1 VKSVFYILLATALT
15 YLACYSA
22 GRLLLGTLRLRLY
35 RSERRFFSFV
45 AGSALIS
52 TLVFLLTAAG
62 QARKSTFLIAT
73 LPIIIAGWRHTRN
86 RCEAA
91 AEPTAC
97 RVTVGWRL
105 VFWVGFVAFTL
116 WYLPN
121 ALGPETSPD
130 GVSYH
135 VAFVA
140 RYLREHRFPRITTNM
155 YANLSE
161 GIEML
166 FLYAFSIG
174 KHSAAAM
181 VEFLFLLVLPFGILS
196 FSRRI
201 ERPRAGVIAALLV
214 YASPVV
220 GRAGTVA
227 YVDVAAAT
235 IAFVLFYAL
244 QVWREEKTIRA
255 AILAGILA
263 GFGYAVKYPLAVGIV
278 YAAAFVAFG
287 LRNDRRVLMK
297 QVAVLCLCAAALMA
311 PWLIKNAIFVSNP
324 FSPFLNRFFPNPYV
338 YASFEKEYVDSFR
351 RMNGVT
357 LPEIPVEATIEGGR
371 LTGLIGPVF
380 LLAPLALLAVRHRYG
395 RQILLAGAIFLI
407 PYFQNI
413 GARFLLPVLPFL
425 ALALAL
431 VVDEFRGAAPVVLGA
446 HLFLSWPSHV
456 PYYANQYAWRIEKAD
471 WPAAFRRVPEQEYLS
486 RTLEDYDM
494 CRIIEST
501 VPPGQSILAL
511 SMGTQAYHSREL
523 IVPYQSALG
532 NRLGDM
538 LFRATSDDLQTRRR
552 LTYSFSSVQTQRIRV
567 VQHKSAPAPVLI
579 AEIRVFRCGAELPR
593 SPLWRLRSTVNPW
606 DLQAAFDNSPLTV
619 WTAGQDTSPG
629 MYIQIDFGRPEWLDG
644 VSVDLPRNMTWA
656 SMRIEAEQNGSWQAE
671 TAEPKVSEGPWPGR
685 ARRAVIE
692 ELKANGVHWIV
703 AKDGESL
710 ANDLEARAPQW
721 GITQTA
727 FSNGYRLW
735 HLE

>member
-1 VKSVFYILLATALT
+1 VKPVFYILLATALT
-15 YLACYSA
+15 YLASFSA
-22 GRLLLGTLRLRLY
+22 GGLLLRTLRLKLY
-35 RSERRFFSFV
+35 RSEQRFFSFV
-45 AGSALIS
+45 AGSAVIS

-62 QARKSTFLIAT
+62 QARKSIFLIAT
-73 LPIIIAGWRHTRN
+73 APIIVAAWWRGHNPR
-86 RCEAA
+86 EAA
-91 AEPTAC
+91 AEPAGC
-97 RVTVGWRL
+97 RLTMGWHL
-105 VFWVGFVAFTL
+105 IFWAGFVAFTV

-135 VAFVA
+135 VALVA

-196 FSRRI
+196 FSRRL
-201 ERPRAGVIAALLV
+201 ERPRAGVVAALLV
-214 YASPVV
+214 YASPVA

-227 YVDVAAAT
+227 YVDIAAAT
-235 IAFVLFYAL
+235 IAFALFYAL
-244 QVWREEKTIRA
+244 QIWREEKTMRA

-278 YAAAFVAFG
+278 YAAALVAFG
-287 LRNDRRVLMK
+287 LRNDRRALAR
-297 QVAVLCLCAAALMA
+297 QVAALCLCAVALMA

-324 FSPFLNRFFPNPYV
+324 FSPFLNRFFPNPYI
-338 YASFEKEYVDSFR
+338 YASFEREYVDSFR

-380 LLAPLALLAVRHRYG
+380 LLAPVALLALRHRYG
-395 RQILLAGAIFLI
+395 RQILLAGAIFLL

-425 ALALAL
+425 AIALAL
-431 VVDEFRGAAPVVLGA
+431 VVDEFRGTAPVVLAA

-471 WPAAFRRVPEQEYLS
+471 WAAALRRVPEQEYLA
-486 RTLEDYDM
+486 RALEDYGM

-511 SMGTQAYHSREL
+511 SMGTQSYHSREL

-552 LTYSFSSVQTQRIRV
+552 LTYSFSQIQMQRIRI
-567 VQHKSAPAPVLI
+567 VQATSAPAPVLI
-579 AEIRVFRCGAELPR
+579 AEIRIYRGGVELAR
-593 SPLWRLRSTVNPW
+593 SPRWRLRSAVNPW

-629 MYIQIDFGRPEWLDG
+629 MYIQIDFGRTERLDS
-644 VSVDLPRNMTWA
+644 VSVDTPRNMTWA
-656 SMRIEAEQNGSWQAE
+656 SMRIEAERNGSWQALPSE
-671 TAEPKVSEGPWPGR
+671 LKVSEGPWPGR
-685 ARRAVIE
+685 ARRAAVE

-703 AKDGESL
+703 AKDGELL
-710 ANDLEARAPQW
+710 ANDLEMRARRW
-721 GITQTA
+721 GITQA
-727 FSNGYRLW
+727 GFSNGYRLW